1 MNDKMLDMIGLAD
14 EKYLHEAQGKP
25 VMKQTKH
32 RRKLSAKVVAVA
44 AAAAVMTVTAGAV
57 AVAKLS
63 NKESVREF
71 YDSSAVSKMES
82 RGMLSGK
89 TSENEHFRFNLQSVI
104 KDDYVCSC
112 IFAVEPLDEKAQDYL
127 EKVMGFDADAFY
139 ADNNEALHRSALT
152 SWGWKEYKKGDKSLN
167 FELDITA
174 HYGKRNVDF
183 SRPIRLEFKQAEND
197 LNNQPYKD
205 EKLLGGIVMEISQ
218 AQKLKDVKLY
228 SDDGKEL
235 YLSETGFTAL
245 VPMPI
250 AKSEEEH
257 KMLFEKGEYDLD
269 FKIKFKDG
277 TVKTN
282 WDENMG
288 AGGMGL
294 MLDDTDVGYR
304 WAFRTM
310 IDVDNVESVTF
321 KKREFKRK

>member
-1 MNDKMLDMIGLAD
+1 MNNKILDIIGLAD
-14 EKYLHEAQGKP
+14 EKYLHEAQGEGQI
-25 VMKQTKH
+25 KQTKH
-32 RRKLSAKVVAVA
+32 RRKISAKFVAVA

-63 NKESVREF
+63 NKEGVREF

-89 TSENEHFRFNLQSVI
+89 TSENEHFRFNMQSVI

-139 ADNNEALHRSALT
+139 ADNNEALYMSALT

-197 LNNQPYKD
+197 LNNKPYKD
-205 EKLLGGIVMEISQ
+205 EKLLDGIVLDIPQ

-235 YLSETGFTAL
+235 YLSETGFVAL
-245 VPMPI
+245 VSMPI
-250 AKSEEEH
+250 AKSEAEH
-257 KMLFEKGEYDLD
+257 KMLVEKGEYDLD

-282 WDENMG
+282 WDENME
-288 AGGMGL
+288 AGGLGL
-294 MLDDTDVGYR
+294 MLDDTDVGFR
-304 WAFRTM
+304 QAFRTM
-310 IDVDNVESVTF
+310 VDVDKVESVTF
-321 KKREFKRK
+321 KNREFKRK